1 MEFGIKS
8 MKYFFNY
15 SSIYHLFSYRN
26 NPLKNS
32 PHTQAM
38 CISSKWDKPYDR
50 ELAAYPS
57 KNIKPESKLW
67 PTVARVDDSYGDKHL
82 NIKWKS

>member
-1 MEFGIKS
+1 
-8 MKYFFNY
+8 
-15 SSIYHLFSYRN
+15 
-26 NPLKNS
+26 
-32 PHTQAM
+32 M

-57 KNIKPESKLW
+57 KYIKPESKLW